1 MLNIN
6 LFQGGKDFSIK
17 IIQWYGMNKRDLPW
31 RHTIDPY
38 RIWVSE
44 IILQQTRVEQGLA
57 YYQRFVERFP
67 DIESLSNAEEEEVI
81 KIWQGLGYYSRARN
95 MHRSARTI
103 HHDNQAR
110 FPASY
115 AEIKRMHGVGDY
127 SASAIASIVY
137 GEPCPVIDGN
147 VLRVI
152 ARFTGIKEAVNT
164 TAGKKKVKEILT
176 GLIDPVQP
184 GEFNQA
190 IMELGALVCKPKQPL
205 CPGCPIRQNCY
216 AYGNK
221 LTTELPYLNKQKP
234 SRSRFFHYLV
244 IMSREGHQKYLWMN
258 KRTGNDIWK
267 NLYDFPLVETETEL
281 SRDDITSSDQFG
293 KIMGTNEYIIS
304 SVTETVRHILTH
316 RDLRVKF
323 ILLAAENYFHPD
335 YLKVREIDLQKYP
348 VPKLIENFL
357 KKVALRPGI
366 FFKFPD

>member
-1 MLNIN
+1 M
-6 LFQGGKDFSIK
+6 GFSYY

-57 YYQRFVERFP
+57 YYNRFVERFP
-67 DIESLSNAEEEEVI
+67 DIESLSNAEEEEVM

-103 HHDNQAR
+103 HHENKAE

-115 AEIKRMHGVGDY
+115 AEIRRMHGVGDY
-127 SASAIASIVY
+127 SASAIASIAY
-137 GEPCPVIDGN
+137 GAPYPVVDGN

-152 ARFTGIKEAVNT
+152 ARYAGLKEAVNT
-164 TAGKKKVKEILT
+164 SAGKKKVKEILA
-176 GLIDPVQP
+176 GLIDPMRP
-184 GEFNQA
+184 GDFNQA

-205 CPGCPIRQNCY
+205 CPECPIKQNCY
-216 AYGNK
+216 AYLTNH
-221 LTTELPYLNKQKP
+221 TTELPVLNKPKP
-234 SRSRFFHYLV
+234 SKTRFFHYLV
-244 IMSREGHQKYLWMN
+244 IMSRDRNQNYIWLK
-258 KRTGNDIWK
+258 KRTGEDIWK
-267 NLYDFPLVETETEL
+267 NLYDFPLVESEAEL
-281 SRDDITSSDQFG
+281 SSEDIAASDRFG
-293 KIMGTNEYIIS
+293 EIMGTNKYEITS
-304 SVTETVRHILTH
+304 DGDTVRHKLTH
-316 RDLRVKF
+316 QDLRVKF
-323 ILLAAENYFHPD
+323 ILLLSENYFHSD